1 MSAQVYEFTGGKLTP
16 MASQALAIGQ
26 RVIQDHRGKR
36 GVICEDHGH
45 SYLVIFPDGS
55 EAANQ
60 RLNQLSPFT
69 RIRIIEGIAD
79 KAEVQRLQELRVL
92 KRETDRL
99 AREAASR
106 QHATDTERITNEL
119 REKYPWA
126 VPPGTLSDHARAAK
140 NLRIELSKIFP
151 GIKFSVKSSSF
162 AGGNDVTISWTL
174 GPTRKEVKAIADKYQ
189 DGHFDGMIDLYEYDH
204 SAFGSAVDTVLGRA
218 KYVSESRSF
227 PEELHEQVGR
237 DLCALQHVS
246 YDGPWTSGL
255 LGSGDRTDLQSHV
268 NQLLGETS
276 FAPNEEYQSVES
288 VPNDERQ
295 SGHDWVRI
303 IKNDL
308 SGTAVPVVPV
318 PVAGSTQPTLA
329 TL

>member
-16 MASQALAIGQ
+16 MTTQGLAIGQ
-26 RVIQDHRGKR
+26 RVMQAHRGKR

-45 SYLVIFPDGS
+45 SYLVIFPDGA

-69 RIRIIEGIAD
+69 RITITEGIAD
-79 KAEVQRLQELRVL
+79 TQEVARLQELRL
-92 KRETDRL
+92 QKRETDRT
-99 AREAASR
+99 ARETASK
-106 QHATDTERITNEL
+106 QKVTDTERIKIEL
-119 REKYPWA
+119 RVKYPWA

-140 NLRIELSKIFP
+140 NLRIELSKTFP

-174 GPTRKEVKAIADKYQ
+174 GPTRKEVKTIADKYQ

-237 DLCALQHVS
+237 DLCALQHVP
-246 YDGPWTSGL
+246 YNGPWTSGL
-255 LGSGDRTDLQSHV
+255 LGSGDRADLQSHV

-276 FAPNEEYQSVES
+276 FAPDEKYQGVES
-288 VPNDERQ
+288 VPNDQRQ
-295 SGHDWVRI
+295 GGQDWVRI

-308 SGTAVPVVPV
+308 SATIPV
-318 PVAGSTQPTLA
+318 PLPIAGSTHPTLA